1 MATPAT
7 AFPLSKVALEGL
19 LRLSNAAYN
28 TLNQDWKIRDQLI
41 DIDCAYQRE
50 GNMGQ
55 EHFSARTANRYG
67 DKSRI
72 QDVTVP
78 IVMPQVEAG
87 VTYLSRVFLSG
98 NPIFGVVTNKAAADD
113 VASQYDAIMEENSIR
128 GGWVRQLNMFFRD
141 GLKYNLCALEVNWDT
156 KRVFSPITDPQFSAT
171 EGKPTEVIWQGNTI
185 TRRDMYN
192 TFWDNR
198 VPPAEVHIR
207 GEYAGYI
214 ELVSRVELKQF
225 IQDLDGVIKDNI
237 KAALESG
244 AGGSAA
250 NSYFIPQINPQA
262 ILEAA
267 DPRNRFDWAAWS
279 TDTAKQRINYSNVY
293 EKMVIYVRIIPSDF
307 NMAVPGKNQPQIWK
321 LIIINQSVI
330 IFAERQTN
338 AHNYLNILIGQ
349 PLEDGLNYQTKS
361 YAANTVPLQEAA
373 SALLNASLNSK
384 RRLQFD
390 RLLYNPSLVRKE
402 DINSS
407 NPIARIPVKPSA
419 YLKNLSDAVYAFP
432 YNDNASQGMLQ
443 EMGLLVNFADKLQGI
458 NASQQG
464 QFTKGNRTKH
474 EYDDIMGNSDGRLQT
489 LALFFEAQVF
499 VPLKEMLKLNIMQY
513 APAGEIYSR
522 ETKSLI
528 KIDPLALRTAAI
540 EFKVSDGYLP
550 SDKLISAETMQVALQ
565 VAGSSPQISAELDIV
580 GLFLHYLKT
589 QGSKDIEQFRRTP
602 QQAAGVINQ
611 QTAAAN
617 GNAAAPV
624 GAPQQTAP
632 APASK

>member
-7 AFPLSKVALEGL
+7 PFPLSKGALEGL
-19 LRLSNAAYN
+19 LKLAIAAHM
-28 TLNQDWKIRDQLI
+28 QISKDWQIRDQLL
-41 DIDCAYQRE
+41 DIDCAYMRE
-50 GNMGQ
+50 GNLGQ
-55 EHFSARTANRYG
+55 EHFDAKTANRYG

-72 QDVTVP
+72 QDIVVP

-87 VTYLSRVFLSG
+87 VNYLSQVFLSG

-113 VASQYDAIMEENSIR
+113 VASQYDAIMEENGIR
-128 GGWVRQLNMFFRD
+128 GGWIRQLNMFFRD
-141 GLKYNLCALEVNWDT
+141 GLKYNVHGLEVNWESKKVYSTTTDV
-156 KRVFSPITDPQFSAT
+156 KFSTTTA
-171 EGKPTEVIWQGNTI
+171 KPVEVIWQGNTI
-185 TRRDMYN
+185 KRLDMYN
-192 TFWDNR
+192 SFWDTR

-225 IQDLDGVIKDNI
+225 IQDLDGVIKDNV

-244 AGGSAA
+244 NGGAA
-250 NSYFIPQINPQA
+250 TDSYFIPQLNPNA
-262 ILEAA
+262 ILEAG
-267 DPRNRFDWAAWS
+267 DPRFSGFDWGAWS
-279 TDTAKQRINYSNVY
+279 TDLAKQRINYSNVY
-293 EKMVIYVRIIPSDF
+293 EKMILYVRIIPSDF

-321 LIIINQSVI
+321 LVIINQSVI

-349 PLEDGLNYQTKS
+349 PLEDGLGYQTKS
-361 YAANTVPLQEAA
+361 YANNSMPLQDAA
-373 SALLNASLNSK
+373 SAMLNASLNSK

-402 DINSS
+402 DINSA

-419 YLKNLSDAVYAFP
+419 YLKNLSDAVYPFP
-432 YNDNASQGMLQ
+432 YNDSASQGMLQ

-458 NASQQG
+458 NAARQG

-474 EYDDIMGNSDGRLQT
+474 EYDDIMSNSDGRLQT
-489 LALFFEAQVF
+489 MALFIEAQIF
-499 VPLKEMLKLNIMQY
+499 TPLKEMLKLNIMQY

-522 ETKSLI
+522 ETKALI
-528 KIDPLALRTAAI
+528 TIDPLKLRTAAI

-550 SDKLISAETMQVALQ
+550 SDKLINAETMLAALQ
-565 VAGSSPQISAELDIV
+565 VTGSSPEIAAQLDIV

-589 QGSKDIEQFRRTP
+589 QGLADVEQFRKAPP
-602 QQAAGVINQ
+602 QAGAVAP
-611 QTAAAN
+611 QTAAATQQ
-617 GNAAAPV
+617 A
-624 GAPQQTAP
+624 APQQ
-632 APASK
+632 